1 MKSEHILQNVL
12 AFFYKV
18 YTKQGK
24 KKKLKYGWWR
34 LEDKIEGLNNQ

>member
-1 MKSEHILQNVL
+1 MFLL
-12 AFFYKV
+12 FFIKFI
-18 YTKQGK
+18 QSREK